1 MQRFVDLE
9 ESPFGF
15 LAIDSKYR
23 ILHKNKTAE
32 SFDPRITLGGNL
44 AQIFSAESLSQI
56 SEIFASKKPSVK
68 LVVELGRGIAF
79 DASVWRAGS
88 TCTDEVIIQLALKD
102 ETTLSQTNLELL
114 GQAVEQAW
122 ESICITD
129 AELDLPGPTFVYVNQ
144 GYSELMGW
152 SQNEVI
158 GKTPRMHQG
167 PLTDRK
173 VLERLK
179 HNLKNGE
186 NFHGDTINYRKD
198 GQPFWLEWKISPVKS
213 ADGTVTNFIAF
224 QRDVTELKAAQQRI
238 KDFHSVL
245 AHELRAPLTSIK
257 GSLRLLEGFG
267 YDPQSKK
274 GKELIHIGIESTDRL
289 IRLISELLDL
299 GKIESGESNLKL
311 QNLEVNDLIEIASDN
326 LANYRVDD
334 KVEIHTNG
342 IDANVVA
349 DKDRILQVLINLISN
364 AMKFSPSGGTV
375 DVSVAKCDTGTLRFS
390 VKDTGPGISLEN
402 QQKLFTKFQQLM
414 PEDGIPRQGSG
425 LGLTIAKAIIEQH
438 SGRIGVDSK
447 VGSGSTFWFEL
458 PQADLNPE
466 KEKTGGSPTI
476 LLVEDDIQLAT
487 LIKHY
492 LARDGYVVNSVSTI
506 ESARMAL
513 FELKHD
519 ACIIDVKLP
528 DGSGLELL
536 EEMRTRQATRAIPVL
551 MTSASGPDTFGL
563 GSPVEVDWLFK
574 PFELNALGI
583 SIDRLLG
590 HSTRRVL
597 LCEDADDFW
606 QNLPDLLGR
615 ENVDLL
621 DCSDDTSTNKFREAT
636 LHKYVGLKF
645 DGSDLAEKNLNRM
658 ASEIVNPTVVIICC
672 SGKLS
677 ESAQESLTGLITQQI
692 STAQLSDKQFLDKIE
707 ESLGTR
713 KITVHA

>member
-1 MQRFVDLE
+1 MKRFVDLE

-15 LAIDSKYR
+15 LAIDSR
-23 ILHKNKTAE
+23 FIILHLNKTAE
-32 SFDPRITLGGNL
+32 NFDPRITLGGNVEK
-44 AQIFSAESLSQI
+44 IFSAESVAQI
-56 SEIFASKKPSVK
+56 AEIFARSKATSKFVVSLDQGMVFNAAAWPS
-68 LVVELGRGIAF
+68 
-79 DASVWRAGS
+79 SS
-88 TCTDEVIIQLALKD
+88 TSIDEVIIQLVPEKKNSV
-102 ETTLSQTNLELL
+102 SQSNLELL

-129 AELDLPGPTFVYVNQ
+129 AELDLPGPNFVYVNQ
-144 GYSELMGW
+144 GYSHLTGW
-152 SQNEVI
+152 TQAEVL
-158 GKTPRMHQG
+158 GKTPRIHQG

-173 VLERLK
+173 TLDRLK

-186 NFHGDTINYRKD
+186 NFHGDTVNYKKD
-198 GQPFWLEWKISPVKS
+198 GKPFWLEWKISPVKS

-238 KDFHSVL
+238 RDFHSVL

-267 YDPQSKK
+267 YDPNSKK

-311 QNLEVNDLIEIASDN
+311 QNLEVNELVETASDN
-326 LANYRVDD
+326 LTNYRADD
-334 KVEIHTNG
+334 KVKIHTQG
-342 IDANVVA
+342 IDARVVA
-349 DKDRILQVLINLISN
+349 DKDRIIQVLINLISN

-375 DVSVAKCDTGTLRFS
+375 DVSVAKCDTGVLRFS

-438 SGRIGVDSK
+438 SGSIGLDSK

-458 PQADLNPE
+458 PQADLSSDQE
-466 KEKTGGSPTI
+466 RHSGSPTI

-492 LARDGYVVNSVSTI
+492 LARDGYVVNAVNTI
-506 ESARMAL
+506 AAARMAL
-513 FELKHD
+513 FDLRHD

-528 DGSGLELL
+528 DGSGLNLL
-536 EEMRTRQATRAIPVL
+536 EEMRTRPATRSIPVL
-551 MTSASGPDTFGL
+551 MTSASAQEIFSL
-563 GSPVEVDWLFK
+563 GSPVEVDWLPK
-574 PFELNALGI
+574 PFELNALGL
-583 SIDRLLG
+583 SIERIFG
-590 HSTRRVL
+590 KATRRVL
-597 LCEDADDFW
+597 LCENAEGFW
-606 QNLPDLLGR
+606 QSLPDLLGK
-615 ENVDLL
+615 ENVELL
-621 DCSDDTSTNKFREAT
+621 DCSDDTSTIKFRAAT
-636 LHKYVGLKF
+636 LQKYVGLKF
-645 DGSDLAEKNLNRM
+645 DGSDRAEKNLNRM
-658 ASEIVNPTVVIICC
+658 TTEIVNPTIIIICC
-672 SGKLS
+672 SGNLS

-692 STAQLSDKQFLDKIE
+692 STAQLSDRQFLDKIE
-707 ESLGTR
+707 ECLGT
-713 KITVHA
+713 KEMTVHA